1 MHSGD
6 FKILRLL
13 KTQRSRQQQMWKRL
27 YAGIQQA
34 HRTVI
39 KTAGILDMVFES
51 GEFGLQ
57 RLNLW

>member
-1 MHSGD
+1 
-6 FKILRLL
+6 
-13 KTQRSRQQQMWKRL
+13 MWKRL
-27 YAGIQQA
+27 NAGIQQA